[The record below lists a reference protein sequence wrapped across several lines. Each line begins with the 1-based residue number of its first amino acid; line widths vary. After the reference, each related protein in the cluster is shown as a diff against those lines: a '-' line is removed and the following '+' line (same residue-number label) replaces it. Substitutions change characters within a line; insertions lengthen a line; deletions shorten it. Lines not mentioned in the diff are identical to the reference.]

1 MYYAYR
7 STTPTVI
14 VQQFH
19 TLAINPIRGPKLRCL
34 VPGNIPITPPQEIEP
49 AICRLKNYPKNVIRL
64 SEFRNS
70 VLSQRRIHLSQTEQ
84 EEEENDLFD
93 YINTNG
99 GDHSGGDIS
108 DFFSDSIHNSHF
120 PSPQREN
127 RLENRV
133 LARNALKQ
141 LIEECCAEADG
152 LGRVDG
158 ILWLEDNLKSFLREC
173 NEIKSSKPTSSS
185 GKECLSGTEHV
196 RQNVPMTHAKYQG
209 SAKRIFNTHHM

>member
-34 VPGNIPITPPQEIEP
+34 VPGNIPISAPQEIEP
-49 AICRLKNYPKNVIRL
+49 AICRLKNYPKNAFRL

-70 VLSQRRIHLSQTEQ
+70 VLSQRRIHLSQTDQ

-93 YINTNG
+93 YMNTNG

-108 DFFSDSIHNSHF
+108 DVFSDSIHNSHF
-120 PSPQREN
+120 HSPQR
-127 RLENRV
+127 ENRV

-141 LIEECCAEADG
+141 LIEECCTKADG
-152 LGRVDG
+152 LGHVNGLLR
-158 ILWLEDNLKSFLREC
+158 LEDNLKLFLSQC
-173 NEIKSSKPTSSS
+173 SAIKSSKAKSSS
-185 GKECLSGTEHV
+185 GSKCVQQT
-196 RQNVPMTHAKYQG
+196 VPMTHGKYQG
-209 SAKRIFNTHHM
+209 SAKRIFNSHHM

>member
-1 MYYAYR
+1 MTSAC
-7 STTPTVI
+7 SSSGVSQGHEPPTSA
-14 VQQFH
+14 
-19 TLAINPIRGPKLRCL
+19 TLSVGL
-34 VPGNIPITPPQEIEP
+34 ITRPYWP
-49 AICRLKNYPKNVIRL
+49 L
-64 SEFRNS
+64 
-70 VLSQRRIHLSQTEQ
+70 RIHLSQTEQ

-152 LGRVDG
+152 
-158 ILWLEDNLKSFLREC
+158 
-173 NEIKSSKPTSSS
+173 
-185 GKECLSGTEHV
+185 
-196 RQNVPMTHAKYQG
+196 
-209 SAKRIFNTHHM
+209 